1 MKGIIGGT
9 LKCKR
14 LDDMETQTSL
24 KLDEKLDHKFMEFEI
39 LRKYEDVRKRF
50 GLFFTPDEVIEL
62 MVKISGFQTGKA
74 LEPACGLGQF
84 LARILERYILNNP
97 KEINLSK
104 NIFGVEST
112 KEIADEVN
120 DYVYSYLQL
129 RGFKG
134 NYGKIPVLVED
145 FLLAKLNPDFDLVI
159 GNPPYG
165 ILGQNKHYPI
175 PVTKELK
182 EKYKGLFRT
191 WYGKY
196 NIYGLFIEKSVNLLK
211 KEGKLVFIIPATWMI
226 LDEFKKLRE
235 FLAYNGK
242 VIVYYLGPKVFKDAE
257 VCTVI
262 LELRK
267 GSNGLELWDYSNRER
282 DLAVSKDEYQGE
294 IIRFEDNFS
303 KKMERGASYKLG
315 DLFDIY
321 ISARSPE
328 VKKNPY
334 VLKFSNKPGGSNRG
348 NGTSEL
354 FKSNE
359 LLDGYLPILNG
370 RNLKPFKI
378 DYETNFSGYWI
389 KSDKVKTLKSFYL
402 KEHIAVGHTKGG
414 RVVAA
419 LDSKKYPWIS
429 DVYLLFPKHSVFTRF
444 KMEDIVYILNSDLM
458 NKYART
464 LYREITPH
472 TTATQLKLLP
482 LYSKDIWKQ
491 LEDKYEES
499 Q

>member
-1 MKGIIGGT
+1 
-9 LKCKR
+9 
-14 LDDMETQTSL
+14 METQTSL
-24 KLDEKLDHKFMEFEI
+24 KLDEKLYHKFMEFEI

-50 GLFFTPDEVIEL
+50 GLFFTPDEVIDL

-84 LARILERYILNNP
+84 LARILERYILNSP

-112 KEIADEVN
+112 KKIADEVN

-211 KEGKLVFIIPATWMI
+211 REGKLVFIIPATWMI
-226 LDEFKKLRE
+226 LDEFKKLRK
-235 FLAYNGK
+235 FLAYNGR
-242 VIVYYLGPKVFKDAE
+242 VIVYYLGLKVFKDAE

-267 GSNGLELWDYSNRER
+267 GSKGLELWDYSNGER

-303 KKMERGASYKLG
+303 KEMERGASYKLG

-328 VKKNPY
+328 VKK
-334 VLKFSNKPGGSNRG
+334 KP
-348 NGTSEL
+348 
-354 FKSNE
+354 
-359 LLDGYLPILNG
+359 ICA
-370 RNLKPFKI
+370 KI
-378 DYETNFSGYWI
+378 FEQTGWI
-389 KSDKVKTLKSFYL
+389 K
-402 KEHIAVGHTKGG
+402 
-414 RVVAA
+414 
-419 LDSKKYPWIS
+419 P
-429 DVYLLFPKHSVFTRF
+429 
-444 KMEDIVYILNSDLM
+444 
-458 NKYART
+458 
-464 LYREITPH
+464 RERNI
-472 TTATQLKLLP
+472 
-482 LYSKDIWKQ
+482 
-491 LEDKYEES
+491 
-499 Q
+499 